1 MAAKLHAAE
10 DVFIDE
16 VASHAGNEEIA
27 DAQVKHILH
36 RDPAVEAG
44 EDHRLGKLPGIR
56 LANPLRVVSL
66 REIVGHK
73 AAIARQQLLK
83 HQLWRERRLLLGSQ
97 HPPQGR
103 RFGGLKHRRIGPRLI
118 GKAHHAQA
126 ACCHCHSAG
135 QPSAAMRESSAS
147 KSRWNCR

>member
-16 VASHAGNEEIA
+16 VAGHTGNEEIA

-66 REIVGHK
+66 GEIVGHK

-83 HQLWRERRLLLGSQ
+83 HQLRRERRLLLGSQ

-103 RFGGLKHRRIGPRLI
+103 RFGGSGHCFIALQLVSNCNARNNRREAR
-118 GKAHHAQA
+118 KQR
-126 ACCHCHSAG
+126 
-135 QPSAAMRESSAS
+135 M
-147 KSRWNCR
+147 